1 LKPKLKL
8 IVLDCDGVISNGEAQ
23 PFDMPLFTRLA
34 NLNRQARNGDAV
46 PAVTL
51 NTGRPSP
58 YVEAVMQAID
68 SRQPALYETGAGMYF
83 PETYQF
89 KITPLLTTHDKITLD
104 KILKQIDDEI
114 VQSEKAYWQPGKS
127 VCHTLFAEPSFT
139 QADFAPQVAAIA
151 KSISNKIAVIPAG
164 LALNIYPAGITKGT
178 GLQWLSQ
185 ITGISLLEMG
195 GVGDSSS
202 DVDFLRLV
210 GYPAA
215 PKNATDDVKA
225 VAGYVSP
232 KTDIAGLMDILDYW
246 RV

>member
-1 LKPKLKL
+1 
-8 IVLDCDGVISNGEAQ
+8 
-23 PFDMPLFTRLA
+23 
-34 NLNRQARNGDAV
+34 
-46 PAVTL
+46 
-51 NTGRPSP
+51 
-58 YVEAVMQAID
+58 MQAID

-89 KITPLLTTHDKITLD
+89 KITPRLNPQDKTTLTE
-104 KILKQIDDEI
+104 ILNRIDAEV
-114 VQSEKAYWQPGKS
+114 VQPGKAYWQPGKS
-127 VCHTLFAEPSFT
+127 VCHTLFAQPSYT
-139 QADFAPQVAAIA
+139 QADFAPQVKAIA
-151 KSISNKIAVIPAG
+151 KSISTNIAVVPAG
-164 LALNIYPAGITKGT
+164 LALNIYPANITKGT

-202 DVDFLRLV
+202 DVDFLQLV

-246 RV
+246 QV